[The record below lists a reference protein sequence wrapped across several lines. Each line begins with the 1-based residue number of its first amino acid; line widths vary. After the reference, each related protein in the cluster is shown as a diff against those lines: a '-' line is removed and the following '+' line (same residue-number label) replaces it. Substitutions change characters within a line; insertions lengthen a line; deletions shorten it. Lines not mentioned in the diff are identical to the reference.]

1 MSTKKWWVQ
10 KSGNE
15 LLKPAAV
22 AFCLKNVC
30 WQKKINV
37 FLVNRRDRCR
47 FVLGSTSLLTRHL
60 WVVSANR
67 LHYTQKNSYIALREL
82 PDMFQKVPT
91 LIFHGELG
99 RDNFKN
105 QDIGNDFLPY
115 LCHKQ
120 IFIAHHWN
128 MSKKHHIMST
138 NFVERVR
145 DFEKS
150 FSFC

>member
-1 MSTKKWWVQ
+1 MPFAW
-10 KSGNE
+10 
-15 LLKPAAV
+15 
-22 AFCLKNVC
+22 KNVC

-67 LHYTQKNSYIALREL
+67 LHYTQKNSYRDQREL

-91 LIFHGELG
+91 LIFHGNLEETTS
-99 RDNFKN
+99 KN

-115 LCHKQ
+115 LL
-120 IFIAHHWN
+120 F
-128 MSKKHHIMST
+128 MSLTLFYSTLVKHIQKHHIMST
-138 NFVERVR
+138 NWNFVERVR